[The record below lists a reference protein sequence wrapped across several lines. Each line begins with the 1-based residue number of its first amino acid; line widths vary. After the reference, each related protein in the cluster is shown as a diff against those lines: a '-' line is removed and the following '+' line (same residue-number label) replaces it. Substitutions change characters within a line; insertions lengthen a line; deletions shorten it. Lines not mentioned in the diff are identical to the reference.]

1 MSLEARNSK
10 HANFKNIAIKRI
22 FFYWRIL
29 FMAYFRFLHCSLKR
43 GAYIIDPANPT
54 NNLYDKVKCWPLVK
68 KVAEET
74 TQKPL
79 LRHVLVSADWKS
91 EEQRFY

>member
-29 FMAYFRFLHCSLKR
+29 FIAYFRFLYCSLKR
-43 GAYIIDPANPT
+43 GPYIIDPANPT
-54 NNLYDKVKCWPLVK
+54 KNLYDGVNCWPEVK
-68 KVAEET
+68 RVAEET
-74 TQKPL
+74 AQKPL
-79 LRHVLVSADWKS
+79 LRNVWVSANWK
-91 EEQRFY
+91 

>member
-1 MSLEARNSK
+1 
-10 HANFKNIAIKRI
+10 
-22 FFYWRIL
+22 
-29 FMAYFRFLHCSLKR
+29 MAYFRFLHCSLKR
-43 GAYIIDPANPT
+43 GPYIIDPANPT

-79 LRHVLVSADWKS
+79 LRNVWVCANWEIKS